1 MNVRTRIGSAV
12 RWAVTELSDAT
23 ARTDLDTWEDPV
35 GRTRVWSRPD
45 FRRAAEELPPHRA
58 LQLVAFDHRGPRMFV
73 PLLLTERAGG
83 LLFYDVPAM
92 AGDERAFGDSARLVE
107 DERPNVTDTEMV
119 SAREVA
125 YPSLAVGSYGAYHGI
140 LAHPTGDPEERASLL
155 ESLPTAVAEAADEL
169 RCASHALLYLTPE
182 LLRAMGS
189 SASEYRTAV
198 LGAESVLECSGE
210 SWEDYLA
217 SLSTRR
223 RSRVARERRA
233 YEQSEIVSEIRTGP
247 DALGE
252 DLIEMRANL
261 RVRHGM
267 PPDRERSAA
276 EFASLARWCGD
287 RVIVNRAWRDG
298 AVVGFV
304 VLLLD
309 GDTVYART
317 AGFDYERLTTH
328 HYCYFNL
335 VYYDVLE
342 WGLPR
347 GVRRLELG
355 LAAYPAK
362 RTRGCGFEPRF
373 GLFSFGPD
381 NPLERALVAQD
392 TGERRRLV
400 QECGSGMARA
410 DLDVTEGTAWM

>member
-1 MNVRTRIGSAV
+1 MNARTHTASAV
-12 RWAVTELSDAT
+12 RWAVTELSDVA

-45 FRRAAEELPPHRA
+45 FRRATEELPPHRA

-73 PLLLTERAGG
+73 PLLLSEHAGG

-92 AGDERAFGDSARLVE
+92 AGDERAFGDSARLGA
-107 DERPNVTDTEMV
+107 DEHPNVTATELED
-119 SAREVA
+119 ARTAA
-125 YPSLAVGSYGAYHGI
+125 YPSLAAGSYGAHHGI
-140 LAHPTGDPEERASLL
+140 LVHPAADAAERASLL
-155 ESLPTAVAEAADEL
+155 EGLPTAVAEAAEEL

-182 LLRAMGS
+182 LLRATAS
-189 SASEYRTAV
+189 PDSEYRTAV
-198 LGAESVLECSGE
+198 LGAESVLECSGD
-210 SWEDYLA
+210 SWGDYLA

-223 RSRVARERRA
+223 RSRVWRERRA
-233 YEQSEIVSEIRTGP
+233 YGESDVVSEIRTGP

-261 RVRHGM
+261 RIRHGM

-276 EFASLARWCGD
+276 EFRSLARWCGD
-287 RVIVNRAWRDG
+287 RVVVNRAWRDG
-298 AVVGFV
+298 TVVGFV
-304 VLLLD
+304 VLLVD

-317 AGFDYERLTTH
+317 AGFDYERLSSH

-347 GVRRLELG
+347 GIRRLELG
-355 LAAYPAK
+355 LSAYPAK

-381 NPLERALVAQD
+381 NPLERVLRAQD

-400 QECGSGMARA
+400 QECGSGMART
-410 DLDVTEGTAWM
+410 DLDVTEGTPWM

>member
-1 MNVRTRIGSAV
+1 MSTHTRTGSAV
-12 RWAVTELSDAT
+12 RWAVTELSEVDGRTELT
-23 ARTDLDTWEDPV
+23 AWEDPV

-45 FRRAAEELPPHRA
+45 FRGAAGELPPHRT
-58 LQLVAFDHRGPRMFV
+58 LQLVASDDRGPRMFA
-73 PLLLTERAGG
+73 PLLLNEHAGG
-83 LLFYDVPAM
+83 PLFYDVPAM
-92 AGDERAFGDSARLVE
+92 VGDERAFGDSARLAE
-107 DERPNVTDTEMV
+107 GEFPNVTDTQLDA
-119 SAREVA
+119 ARAAA

-140 LAHPTGDPEERASLL
+140 LAHPGADAAERASLL
-155 ESLPTAVAEAADEL
+155 AGLPAAVADTAGEL
-169 RCASHALLYLTPE
+169 GCASHALLYLTPE
-182 LLRAMGS
+182 LLRAVGP
-189 SASEYRTAV
+189 SASGHRVAA

-217 SLSTRR
+217 SLSSRR
-223 RSRVARERRA
+223 RSRVLRERRA
-233 YEQSEIVSEIRTGP
+233 YEGSGVNSEIRSGP
-247 DALGE
+247 DALGD

-267 PPDRERSAA
+267 PPERERSAA
-276 EFASLARWCGD
+276 EFEALARWCGD
-287 RVIVNRAWRDG
+287 RVVVNRAWRDG

-317 AGFDYERLTTH
+317 AGFDYERLSPH

-347 GVRRLELG
+347 GLRRLELG

-362 RTRGCGFEPRF
+362 RTRGCRFEPRF
-373 GLFSFGPD
+373 GLFSFAPGD
-381 NPLERALVAQD
+381 PLGRALAPQD
-392 TGERRRLV
+392 TGERRRLAE
-400 QECGSGMARA
+400 ECGSGLVRT
-410 DLDVTEGTAWM
+410 DLDVTEGTPWM